1 MKKLL
6 MPLCVSA
13 GLTLASGAMAADN
26 NVNQQVNQPNN
37 QTGQPQQQ
45 SQNQQTQEQQRLAMT
60 QAKLRKTLQQAGFKN
75 IRVVDANYLVQA
87 QTEDGDNVLMFIN
100 PPQTSAGNTTQ
111 NSNQKSASS
120 SNNNDKMKSE

>member
-6 MPLCVSA
+6 VPLCVSA

-26 NVNQQVNQPNN
+26 TMNQGVNQPKN
-37 QTGQPQQQ
+37 QTGQSQQQ

-100 PPQTSAGNTTQ
+100 PPQTNASNAQNT
-111 NSNQKSASS
+111 SEKSASNN
-120 SNNNDKMKSE
+120 NNNDKTNSE